1 MRPSRFQIL
10 EQDLVDALSKVNC
23 AELNQ
28 RRGYVDMVLEEYE
41 ELENKEKANLSPVSY
56 LNRELSEH
64 TYFDLSLFNL
74 VIAEILTNEI
84 RENKEESSS
93 DLVNC
98 GIAAINN
105 WKSYRDKHELEEKKR
120 VREIQQRNRQTAKK
134 LNKAK
139 HGPLNA
145 LVDRIFELYE
155 PTIFQLK
162 RDGKAV
168 TYFNVARRIEKEVR
182 SLNIQPDGR
191 YLLGNPIKTHNDDNK
206 RKTPDPVGAIKR
218 RLEKAVRDGDLKSI
232 REYKKL

>member
-1 MRPSRFQIL
+1 MRPSQFQIL
-10 EQDLVDALSKVNC
+10 EQDLVDALSQVKS
-23 AELNQ
+23 AELHQ

-41 ELENKEKANLSPVSY
+41 ELESKEKANLSPVNY
-56 LNRELSEH
+56 LNKQLSEH

-84 RENKEESSS
+84 RANNEESSS
-93 DLVNC
+93 DLINW

-105 WKSYRDKHELEEKKR
+105 WKICRDKHELEEKR
-120 VREIQQRNRQTAKK
+120 RIGEIQQRNRQTAKK

-139 HGPLNA
+139 HERLNA
-145 LVDRIFELYE
+145 LVDRILELYE

-162 RDGKAV
+162 RDGRAV

-182 SLNIQPDGR
+182 PLNIQPDGR
-191 YLLGNPIKTHNDDNK
+191 YLLGNPIKKRDDNNK
-206 RKTPDPVGAIKR
+206 RKTPDPVGAIMR
-218 RLEKAVRDGDLKSI
+218 RLEKAVSDGELKSI